1 MPDDKKPLRP
11 TRPAR
16 PAPPVESPPEPV
28 PAAPSLARAAESGD
42 PAVHQVLAELGTAR
56 ANGDDAAVAALTA
69 RLADLGFQ

>member
-1 MPDDKKPLRP
+1 
-11 TRPAR
+11 
-16 PAPPVESPPEPV
+16 
-28 PAAPSLARAAESGD
+28 LARAAESGD